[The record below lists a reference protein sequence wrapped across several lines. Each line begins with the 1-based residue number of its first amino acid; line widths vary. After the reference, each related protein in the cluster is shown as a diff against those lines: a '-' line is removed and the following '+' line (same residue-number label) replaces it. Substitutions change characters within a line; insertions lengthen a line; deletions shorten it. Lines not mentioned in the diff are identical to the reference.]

1 MKYLVVSLLVF
12 LSIAYVPFSTKS
24 HLVEFEKEMARAKFI
39 GKVVIESYDT
49 NGVFQFRSLEFKDTI
64 RSAQSHLW
72 FNKFRYTP
80 LDTADYWTTASPKAK
95 DTVLIVL
102 DSTYKISLFAK
113 LIDDD
118 YRFWDPINS
127 ISVATFSFKLPARK
141 LKETRFHTQYA
152 SSCWDGC
159 LVHKDS
165 LDFYRKKR
173 F

>member
-1 MKYLVVSLLVF
+1 MKYLVVLFLVF
-12 LSIAYVPFSTKS
+12 CSIAYTPFSTKS
-24 HLVEFEKEMARAKFI
+24 HHIEFEKEMAEAKFI
-39 GKVVIESYDT
+39 GKVVIEDYDT

-64 RSAQSHLW
+64 KSAQSHLW

-80 LDTADYWTTASPKAK
+80 LDTSDYWTTASPKAE

-113 LIDDD
+113 LIDND

-127 ISVATFSFKLPARK
+127 MSVATFSFKPPAKK
-141 LKETRFHTQYA
+141 LKETRFYTQYA
-152 SSCWDGC
+152 SSCLDGC
-159 LVHKDS
+159 LVYKDS

-173 F
+173 L